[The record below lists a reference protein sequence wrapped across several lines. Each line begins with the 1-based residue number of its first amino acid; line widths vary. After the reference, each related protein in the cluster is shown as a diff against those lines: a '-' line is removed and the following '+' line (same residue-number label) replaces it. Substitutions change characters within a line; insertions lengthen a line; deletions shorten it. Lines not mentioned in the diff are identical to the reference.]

1 MSKKD
6 NSQAINFLFIL
17 VGGGILTFVIAVE
30 GKDHVYLLILGLILL
45 MYGLYKATNHWSYTK
60 DDHLEEQ
67 EDSKEDKNSKDV

>member
-67 EDSKEDKNSKDV
+67 EDSKEDKNSKNV